1 MPPASLQKALVA
13 FALCGLMV
21 GAVADSA
28 RAELG
33 EGPENADEDSCYE
46 PIGNCVPAQGEWKKD
61 GELQVQF
68 TNNCG
73 GRIVLKYCF
82 EQKDGS
88 RPHCGQTGL
97 RQGQSTW
104 PSVTSTYN
112 GTGLYGWRGVGAL
125 KPDMDWVCTGK
136 VEHWNDDSL
145 ESFRPD

>member
-1 MPPASLQKALVA
+1 MKPYKKTLLAA
-13 FALCGLMV
+13 FALCGLMI
-21 GAVADSA
+21 GAVVDSA

-33 EGPENADEDSCYE
+33 EGPQNADEDSCYAL
-46 PIGNCVPAQGEWKKD
+46 ISKCVPAKTEWKKD
-61 GELQVQF
+61 GEYQAQF

-88 RPHCGQTGL
+88 RPSCGQMGL
-97 RQGQSTW
+97 RQGQSSW

-112 GTGLYGWRGVGAL
+112 GTERVGWKAVGAL
-125 KPDMDWVCTGK
+125 KPDMDWVCTSK
-136 VEHWNDDSL
+136 VERWNDDSL